1 MALKNGDFVLIEYTG
16 KVKETGN
23 IFDTTNEEIA
33 KKEGV
38 YDSNKV
44 YGPILVVIGRGWVIK
59 GLEEALKE
67 MDEGEEKEVVIPP
80 EKAFG
85 QRDPGKVKVF
95 SMREFKRRGIN
106 VKVGD
111 VIDFGGTTGIVKSIT
126 GGRVVVDFNHP
137 LAGKTL
143 IYKVKI
149 VKKIEDVVEKARAL
163 AARHLNIKMDEV
175 QVEYKPD
182 EKTLVVNIPTRIMT
196 RKNIQYAKIAF
207 VGDVYDLLKD
217 HVKKIVLQ
225 EVFERKVEEEE
236 AKSTEKQEQVMAS
249 ETSGATPG

>member
-1 MALKNGDFVLIEYTG
+1 MGLKDGDFVLIEYTAR
-16 KVKETGN
+16 VKETGN
-23 IFDTTNEEIA
+23 VFDTTNEEIA

-67 MDEGEEKEVVIPP
+67 MNVGEEKEVEIPP

-85 QRDPGKVKVF
+85 QRDPSKVKVF

-111 VIDFGGTTGIVKSIT
+111 VLDFGGATGIVKSIT

-143 IYKVKI
+143 VYKIKI
-149 VKKIEDVVEKARAL
+149 LKKLEDITEKAKAL
-163 AARHLNIKMDEV
+163 VARHLSIKIDEA
-175 QVEYKPD
+175 QVEYKPE
-182 EKTLVVNIPTRIMT
+182 EKTLVINIPTRIMT
-196 RKNIQYAKIAF
+196 RKNIQYAKIAL
-207 VGDVYDLLKD
+207 VGDIYDLLKD
-217 HVKKIVLQ
+217 HVRKVVIQ
-225 EVFERKVEEEE
+225 EVFERKTKEKKEETREAHEE
-236 AKSTEKQEQVMAS
+236 GKEEKKQ
-249 ETSGATPG
+249 